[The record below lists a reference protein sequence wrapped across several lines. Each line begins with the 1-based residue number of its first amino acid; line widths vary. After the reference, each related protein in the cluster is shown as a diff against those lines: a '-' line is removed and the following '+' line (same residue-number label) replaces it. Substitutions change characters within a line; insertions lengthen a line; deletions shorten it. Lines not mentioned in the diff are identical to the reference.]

1 MVIYFVCI
9 WYNFYSNY
17 VKGMQNF
24 IKMYILVFVKGVN
37 INGFFLNVLKGI
49 LMKLIGLNYKIK

>member
-17 VKGMQNF
+17 VKGMKNF
-24 IKMYILVFVKGVN
+24 IKMYN
-37 INGFFLNVLKGI
+37 IGI
-49 LMKLIGLNYKIK
+49 CERS